1 MCMATVSR
9 EVVWLLFLYIF
20 ISIDCVTCDV
30 NRELKSRNY
39 IDLFVVWRCFFSPL
53 FLLLIIIILSFLTY
67 FVIAAWIFFF
77 GHVVECRFHFFF
89 SVSIVIKSMQAMEIM
104 SFLNEIVFEKAFV
117 HRQKR
122 HNDRRIHI
130 K

>member
-1 MCMATVSR
+1 MATVSR

-39 IDLFVVWRCFFSPL
+39 IDLFVVWRCFFFSS
-53 FLLLIIIILSFLTY
+53 FSSFDYNYFILSHIFCHCGMD
-67 FVIAAWIFFF
+67 FFF